1 MAIVMFVDG
10 VLRTESGAPI
20 YQGLALYKMFNEDM
34 RVVLLCDDKPK
45 TDRWLLQHKIVTLDD
60 LVGRDVPGVLDDP
73 EFEQIKYL
81 RSQGPIDVVITSNI
95 DLSKKLLE
103 EGIDSLLFLH
113 PSYFKAEYRPDAP
126 TGKRKWAEIE
136 GEIDRQIEMLK
147 EDPRA

>member
-10 VLRTESGAPI
+10 VLRTDSGAPI

-34 RVVLLCDDKPK
+34 RVVLLCEDKPK

-60 LVGRDVPGVLDDP
+60 LVGRDVPGVLNDP
-73 EFEQIKYL
+73 EFEQVKYL
-81 RSQGPIDVVITSNI
+81 RSQGPVDIVITSNI

-126 TGKRKWAEIE
+126 TGKRRWAEIE

>member
-34 RVVLLCDDKPK
+34 RVVLLCEDKPK

-136 GEIDRQIEMLK
+136 DEIDRQIEMLK

>member
-10 VLRTESGAPI
+10 VLRTDSGAPI

-34 RVVLLCDDKPK
+34 RVVLLCEDKPK

-73 EFEQIKYL
+73 EFEQIKYI
-81 RSQGPIDVVITSNI
+81 RSQGVVDLVITSNI

-126 TGKRKWAEIE
+126 TGKRRWAEIE
-136 GEIDRQIEMLK
+136 DEIDRQIEMLK